1 MKEISP
7 YPRPGTLS
15 VLADPEES
23 VSNGR
28 FVQET
33 GDAPNLRDYWQVVTK
48 HKWKIAAVFF
58 AAVMI
63 TAVIVFSMTPIYTA
77 RATLL
82 IERQD
87 PQVVNIK
94 QVLSEA
100 GPGEADSYYESQY
113 HILRSRSLAAEVI
126 KTLNLDKNPEF
137 TGEADKGNFVTQLIG
152 LVWTK
157 PISWLKSLVRSF
169 LPKPVSVGSSKISGV
184 DSKLIDIYGEML
196 KVEPLKGSRLVGV
209 SISSPYPAL
218 AASIANAQVEAYV
231 RQGFKLRT
239 QANEE
244 ARKFL
249 ETKLAEL
256 KNRVQESEDGL
267 NQFRRN
273 KGIISLNDK
282 ENIVV
287 DRLADLNKRLTEA
300 EAERI
305 GLEAHANLIKK
316 RDYDSLPAVLSHSL
330 IQGLKSQIVK
340 LDVEHAKLSAQFLPG
355 YPHLDQV
362 KTQLDETRS
371 KLAHEIK
378 TVVEGINSAYF
389 AAAGKERELRAQM
402 NKQKADALALKDAA
416 VEYAILAREADTNKH
431 LYDSVLARFK
441 EIHVAGEIPAS
452 NVSILDQAE
461 IPQLPSLPKKRV
473 NLMLG
478 ALLGLMGG
486 LGLALL
492 LEHLN
497 NTLRTADEV
506 ERHLRLPNLVVVP
519 DFLSLPKRRK
529 NGKSQISRP
538 ESSLH
543 SKLCVPSKKPVASS
557 VSLSMLTEA
566 YRKLRTA
573 IFLSRPGEPPKT
585 ILFTSGIKGEG
596 KTMTVANTAIM
607 LAQMELKILLIDA
620 DLRKPSCHKAL
631 RVRAGRG
638 LTDFLAGQEQLDDV
652 IKPTSISNL
661 SVLNCGSTPPNPTE
675 LVGSKRMNETLTAL
689 KDRYDFILI
698 DSPPVMPVSDAVVL
712 STMVDGVV
720 LVVGNETKRQVV
732 KAAAA
737 QLGNGQGKI
746 LGVVLNRVDVRN
758 AEYKEHYK
766 YCNPDYYYSS
776 ATET

>member
-1 MKEISP
+1 MKDLSP
-7 YPRPGTLS
+7 YSAPAAAVPYRENEPLGSNARRGDIDEAPG
-15 VLADPEES
+15 
-23 VSNGR
+23 
-28 FVQET
+28 
-33 GDAPNLRDYWQVVTK
+33 LRDYWQVVKK

-63 TAVIVFSMTPIYTA
+63 TAVIVFSITPIYTA

-100 GPGEADSYYESQY
+100 GPAEADSYYESQY

-137 TGEADKGNFVTQLIG
+137 TGEADRGNFVTQLIG

-157 PISWLKSLVRSF
+157 PISWLKSSVRSF
-169 LPKPVSVGSSKISGV
+169 LPKPVSVGSSQISGV
-184 DSKLIDIYGEML
+184 DSKLIDIYGDML

-209 SISSPYPAL
+209 TISSPYPAL

-330 IQGLKSQIVK
+330 IQGLKSQVVQ
-340 LDVEHAKLSAQFLPG
+340 LDAEHAKLSAQFLPG
-355 YPHLDQV
+355 YPRLAQV
-362 KTQLDETRS
+362 KAQLDETRS

-389 AAAGKERELRAQM
+389 AAAGKERELRTQM

-441 EIHVAGEIPAS
+441 EIHVAGEIPC
-452 NVSILDQAE
+452 IQCID
-461 IPQLPSLPKKRV
+461 
-473 NLMLG
+473 
-478 ALLGLMGG
+478 
-486 LGLALL
+486 
-492 LEHLN
+492 
-497 NTLRTADEV
+497 
-506 ERHLRLPNLVVVP
+506 
-519 DFLSLPKRRK
+519 
-529 NGKSQISRP
+529 
-538 ESSLH
+538 
-543 SKLCVPSKKPVASS
+543 
-557 VSLSMLTEA
+557 
-566 YRKLRTA
+566 
-573 IFLSRPGEPPKT
+573 SRPGGNSA
-585 ILFTSGIKGEG
+585 TSLAAEKKDKSSTRLSVGIDPWTGLGVGFRAPGQHLE
-596 KTMTVANTAIM
+596 NT
-607 LAQMELKILLIDA
+607 
-620 DLRKPSCHKAL
+620 
-631 RVRAGRG
+631 GRG
-638 LTDFLAGQEQLDDV
+638 GALPRATD
-652 IKPTSISNL
+652 
-661 SVLNCGSTPPNPTE
+661 
-675 LVGSKRMNETLTAL
+675 LVSCTGLFHPAESKGTR
-689 KDRYDFILI
+689 
-698 DSPPVMPVSDAVVL
+698 
-712 STMVDGVV
+712 
-720 LVVGNETKRQVV
+720 
-732 KAAAA
+732 KAAA
-737 QLGNGQGKI
+737 G
-746 LGVVLNRVDVRN
+746 
-758 AEYKEHYK
+758 
-766 YCNPDYYYSS
+766 
-776 ATET
+776 